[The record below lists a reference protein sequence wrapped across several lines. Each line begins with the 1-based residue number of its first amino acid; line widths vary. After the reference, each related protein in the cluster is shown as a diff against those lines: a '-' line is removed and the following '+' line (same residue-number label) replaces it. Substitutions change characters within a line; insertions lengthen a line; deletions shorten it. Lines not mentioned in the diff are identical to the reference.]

1 MTTENNAIRGLMTTG
16 DGHYFIPYVDK
27 VKNDGDGN
35 VISETYVKKADFGGG
50 FVAKTG
56 DTMSG
61 VLKIATATS
70 GQFKTKNTEV
80 AIGDTPDARVN
91 TGGVYFLD
99 KNDETAALVQ
109 SYTEANGK
117 IGIQLITHKP
127 DNSGWGAS
135 LDIATDADGNRY
147 LKYNGVDIGYAMPK
161 IGKKSEALAAV
172 NNQVYTAPADGCYTI
187 VATGGNQAYVRLYNQ
202 TSGELGHISR
212 TADGGGSCATSM
224 YCSKGDKVQLQ
235 ITATTANSFKFIYG
249 KNDGV

>member
-1 MTTENNAIRGLMTTG
+1 MTENYNAIRGLMTAV
-16 DGHYFIPYVDK
+16 DGRYFIPYVDK
-27 VKNDGDGN
+27 VKCDGDGN
-35 VISETYVKKADFGGG
+35 EISETYVKKADFGGG
-50 FVAKTG
+50 FVDKTG

-61 VLKIATATS
+61 VLKIATALS
-70 GQFKTKNTEV
+70 GQFKAKNTEV

-99 KNDETAALVQ
+99 KNDETVALVQ
-109 SYTEANGK
+109 NYVLADGTNGL
-117 IGIQLITHKP
+117 QLTIRKP

-147 LKYNGVDIGYAMPK
+147 FKFNGIDIGYAMPK
-161 IGKKSEALAAV
+161 LGKKSEALTAV

-187 VATGGNQAYVRLYNQ
+187 VATGGNQAYVRFYNQ

-235 ITATTANSFKFIYG
+235 ISSTANSFKFIYG

>member
-1 MTTENNAIRGLMTTG
+1 MTTTEAKRVYLQNENNEILL
-16 DGHYFIPYVDK
+16 PYSAQALE
-27 VKNDGDGN
+27 DGDGN

-50 FVAKTG
+50 FVDKTG
-56 DTMSG
+56 DTMTG
-61 VLKIATATS
+61 VLKIATAYS
-70 GQFKTKNTEV
+70 GQFKAKNTEV

-91 TGGVYFLD
+91 TSGVYFLD

-117 IGIQLITHKP
+117 IGIQLITRKP

-147 LKYNGVDIGYAMPK
+147 LKFNGIDVGYAMPK

-187 VATGGNQAYVRLYNQ
+187 VATGGNQAYVRLANQ
-202 TSGELGHISR
+202 TSGELGYVSR
-212 TADGGGSCATSM
+212 TADGGGTCATSM

-235 ITATTANSFKFIYG
+235 MTVSTANSFKFIYG

>member
-1 MTTENNAIRGLMTTG
+1 MAVIDAISVLLKSKKLNK
-16 DGHYFIPYVDK
+16 YVIPYVDK
-27 VKNDGDGN
+27 APKDGDGN
-35 VISETYVKKADFGGG
+35 VISETYVKKTDGG

-61 VLKIATATS
+61 VLKIATALS
-70 GQFKTKNTEV
+70 GQFKAKNTEV

-99 KNDETAALVQ
+99 KNDETIALVQ
-109 SYTEANGK
+109 NYVLADGTNGL
-117 IGIQLITHKP
+117 QLSIRKP
-127 DNSGWGAS
+127 DNSGWGANID
-135 LDIATDADGNRY
+135 LATDADGNRY
-147 LKYNGVDIGYAMPK
+147 LKFNGVDLGYAMPK
-161 IGKKSEALAAV
+161 LGKKSEALTAV
-172 NNQVYTAPADGCYTI
+172 NNQVYTAPADGCFTI
-187 VATGGNQAYVRLYNQ
+187 VATGGNQAYVRFYNQ

-235 ITATTANSFKFIYG
+235 ISSTANSFKFIYG